1 MSVLPSVGTCSSC
14 QRAVEDVLKQA
25 EAFFSAAQRD
35 APAFGRA
42 LAWVRTTHDHPRTCA
57 HGARI
62 PTRYPDPV
70 DDRDRAGDRR
80 RGAVVAGQVRPRH
93 RRSSPLLADGYFVAA
108 RNRLRAPTDS
118 ATGTRLPALPRPRGG
133 MLP

>member
-14 QRAVEDVLKQA
+14 QRTVEDVLKQA
-25 EAFFSAAQRD
+25 EEFFSAAQH
-35 APAFGRA
+35 AAAAFGRA

-62 PTRYPDPV
+62 AAEYPDPV

-80 RGAVVAGQVRPRH
+80 RGAVVARQVRSRR
-93 RRSSPLLADGYFVAA
+93 RRSSALLV
-108 RNRLRAPTDS
+108 S
-118 ATGTRLPALPRPRGG
+118 ATS
-133 MLP
+133 

>member
-1 MSVLPSVGTCSSC
+1 MSVLPSVGTRSSC
-14 QRAVEDVLKQA
+14 QRVVEDVLKQA
-25 EAFFSAAQRD
+25 EAFFSATQRD

-62 PTRYPDPV
+62 AAQYPDPV

-80 RGAVVAGQVRPRH
+80 RGAVVARQGRARG
-93 RRSSPLLADGYFVAA
+93 RRASALLV
-108 RNRLRAPTDS
+108 S
-118 ATGTRLPALPRPRGG
+118 ATS
-133 MLP
+133 